1 MINEERGLDEMTQAD
16 ELRQLREHIRS
27 DVSALHQKFDQ
38 TIDKLH
44 TKLDKFND
52 ENNEQHAALAQKLA
66 EVDKKTEVK
75 HAVLVTKLGLLVTG
89 ISLFVTAM
97 ASWAFEHVMGK

>member
-1 MINEERGLDEMTQAD
+1 MTNAERDESMTQAD

-27 DVSALHQKFDQ
+27 DVSALHSKFDQ
-38 TIDKLH
+38 TIERLH
-44 TKLDKFND
+44 EKLDKFND
-52 ENNEQHAALAQKLA
+52 SNSAEHAAMCEKLA

-97 ASWAFEHVMGK
+97 ASWAFEHVMSK